1 MSLRPTARA
10 RRIAEPGLL
19 AAVAAVLHLAD
30 FFLAAG
36 MLGSVLCPLPHA
48 MSTLRHGLRAGILG
62 ALAAVCTVLLVGGLP
77 EAGWHLFLFVVPGV
91 AAGWALGSEGP
102 LPRVLLAGTVACALA
117 SAGTVYVLERLMG
130 VPESLPLVGGQVVWL
145 QDLAATPLRWTGDD
159 PAALNRIPG
168 LVAPDVRAQE
178 LARLLEFPAG
188 IFLAMGFILFL
199 TTWFLA
205 ALLAIRL
212 PGLLGETPGR
222 TLRLPP
228 LKLAPRLPLSV
239 AVLFLTTYWAVPD
252 GPAWVEVA
260 RLNLQVV
267 LGLVVYLCGYMN
279 LLAAGRRTP
288 GGALFAILVAMP
300 FYYVTMWLGLLSALQ
315 RRSDTQGDGPQEPN
329 ARE

>member
-77 EAGWHLFLFVVPGV
+77 EGGWHLFLFVVPGV
-91 AAGWALGSEGP
+91 AAGWALGSDAP

-145 QDLAATPLRWTGDD
+145 QDLAAMPMRWTGGD
-159 PAALNRIPG
+159 PALDHIPG
-168 LVAPDVRAQE
+168 LVDPAIRAQE
-178 LARLLEFPAG
+178 LARLLEFPVG
-188 IFLAMGFILFL
+188 VFVAMGFVLFL

-205 ALLAIRL
+205 ALLAVRL
-212 PGLLGETPGR
+212 PGLLGERPEAR
-222 TLRLPP
+222 LRLPP
-228 LKLAPRLPLSV
+228 LVLAPRLPLWV
-239 AVLFLTTYWAVPD
+239 ATLFLATYWPVARAP
-252 GPAWVEVA
+252 GWAEVA

-267 LGLVVYLCGYMN
+267 LGLGVYLCGYLN

-315 RRSDTQGDGPQEPN
+315 PRSDTHGRGPPTD
-329 ARE
+329 APDHP

>member
-48 MSTLRHGLRAGILG
+48 MSTLRHGVRAGILG

-77 EAGWHLFLFVVPGV
+77 EGGWHLFLFVVPGV
-91 AAGWALGSEGP
+91 AAGWALGSEAP
-102 LPRVLLAGTVACALA
+102 LPRVLLSGTVACALA
-117 SAGTVYVLERLMG
+117 AAGTVYVLERLMG
-130 VPESLPLVGGQVVWL
+130 VPESLPLVGGQIVWL
-145 QDLAATPLRWTGDD
+145 QDMAAAPLRWTGDD
-159 PAALNRIPG
+159 PAALNHIPG
-168 LVAPDVRAQE
+168 LVAPSRRAHD

-188 IFLAMGFILFL
+188 IFVAMGFVLFV

-212 PGLLGETPGR
+212 PGILGERPSAR
-222 TLRLPP
+222 LRLPP
-228 LKLAPRLPLSV
+228 FMLAPRLPLVV
-239 AVLFLTTYWAVPD
+239 AVLFLGSYWDVP
-252 GPAWVEVA
+252 GAPSWVEVA

-267 LGLVVYLCGYMN
+267 LGLAVYLCGYLN

-288 GGALFAILVAMP
+288 GGALFAVLVAMP
-300 FYYVTMWLGLLSALQ
+300 FYYVTMWLGLLSAVQ
-315 RRSDTQGDGPQEPN
+315 PPSDTQKDGPSAPTP
-329 ARE
+329 R